1 MPSLTTTIEDVSP
14 LILYSGNWQAGTSA
28 DNSASSYSASSFTV
42 SQSDGASAS
51 FQFNGTGVQIFGARR
66 QNHGLFQINVDGNM
80 YPPIS
85 GTADPAKFQDTLFS
99 TTTLQQGLHN
109 VTLINN
115 GNSFVDIDFITWQT
129 DIGSSTEQL
138 IVNTVQDTDTS
149 FTYQPS
155 SSWNTNPENIGS
167 FFGGSGH
174 ATSTPGASLVYTFE
188 GDGVSLYGPVG
199 PSGSPYSVQLD
210 GGSITHYNPNK
221 QFYTPQVELYRAD
234 NLGPGSHSLKLLY
247 QPVSSGQVFAID
259 HANVYTTPS
268 ISGTVSRGRNLAGG
282 TVAGIVI
289 AILVILAL
297 LAGLFVFL
305 RRRRARAAIP
315 VGIASMIQPR
325 RNGPGILATSGMTWE
340 PFAGK
345 LGIKTTVP
353 AVVSFPSSYSA
364 MSDDTTTLSNQT
376 IESRNQFPGSQPTSL
391 IAEGS
396 EYSSSSYN
404 ALNPGSLIKKA
415 NSTSPKAPK
424 QARTVKGAPSRLP
437 PAAGQSLAQVPD
449 AELRANRMVVDGRPQ
464 DFGTVAIAV
473 TVPPPPDYSQ
483 ATEPY
488 NIQRF

>member
-1 MPSLTTTIEDVSP
+1 MS
-14 LILYSGNWQAGTSA
+14 
-28 DNSASSYSASSFTV
+28 
-42 SQSDGASAS
+42 
-51 FQFNGTGVQIFGARR
+51 
-66 QNHGLFQINVDGNM
+66 NVDLL
-80 YPPIS
+80 
-85 GTADPAKFQDTLFS
+85 LFE
-99 TTTLQQGLHN
+99 
-109 VTLINN
+109 
-115 GNSFVDIDFITWQT
+115 FV
-129 DIGSSTEQL
+129 
-138 IVNTVQDTDTS
+138 IVILS
-149 FTYQPS
+149 
-155 SSWNTNPENIGS
+155 
-167 FFGGSGH
+167 
-174 ATSTPGASLVYTFE
+174 
-188 GDGVSLYGPVG
+188 
-199 PSGSPYSVQLD
+199 
-210 GGSITHYNPNK
+210 
-221 QFYTPQVELYRAD
+221 
-234 NLGPGSHSLKLLY
+234 
-247 QPVSSGQVFAID
+247 
-259 HANVYTTPS
+259 S
-268 ISGTVSRGRNLAGG
+268 ISLAGG

-404 ALNPGSLIKKA
+404 VSNIDLPVTWLLIKHHSSQSYQALNPGSLIKKA

-449 AELRANRMVVDGRPQ
+449 AELRVNRMVVDGRPQ

-488 NIQRF
+488 NIQSF